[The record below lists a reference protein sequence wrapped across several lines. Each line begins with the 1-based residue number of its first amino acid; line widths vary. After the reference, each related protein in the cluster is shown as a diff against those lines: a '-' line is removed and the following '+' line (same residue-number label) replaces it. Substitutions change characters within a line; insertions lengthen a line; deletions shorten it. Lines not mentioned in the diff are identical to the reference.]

1 MSSIAFSL
9 DATDG
14 LARAGT
20 LFTRHGDVQTP
31 AFMPVGTQASVKG
44 LSPDELRACGATMI
58 LANAYHCYLRPGA
71 SIIKKAG
78 GLHGFM
84 AWDRP
89 ILTDSGGFQIFSLSR
104 LSKVDD
110 EGYHFASHLDGTR
123 HTFTPESVAAL
134 QEALGSDVAMALD
147 DLAPAGVDEGR
158 AYEAAARTLRWA
170 ERTLAAKTNAGQATF
185 AIVQGS
191 TSERLRRENAR
202 ALVALDFPGYAIGGL
217 WVGEPKAEGLRTAA
231 IVCEELPPGKPRYL
245 MGVGTPEDL
254 LAAIA
259 VGVDLFDCVYPTRS
273 ARHALALTSHG
284 RLNLRNAR
292 HAGDLS
298 PLDERC
304 DCAACGQFTRAY
316 LAHCF
321 RAGEALGPRMV
332 SVHNVAFMT
341 RLARDARAA
350 VVEKR
355 FAKWRAERER
365 EFAPEDNGDAD
376 KNVSNV

>member
-1 MSSIAFSL
+1 MSAVSFSL

-20 LFTRHGDVQTP
+20 FRTRHGDVETP

-44 LSPDELRACGATMI
+44 LSPDELRAAGATMI

-71 SIIKKAG
+71 SIIAKAG

-110 EGYHFASHLDGTR
+110 EGYHFASHLDGSR
-123 HTFTPESVAAL
+123 HTFTPESVVAL

-147 DLAPAGVDEGR
+147 DLAPAGVDES
-158 AYEAAARTLRWA
+158 AAADAAERTLRWA
-170 ERTLAAKTNAGQATF
+170 ERTLAAKTEADQATF

-191 TSERLRRENAR
+191 TFETLRRDNAR

-217 WVGEPKAEGLRTAA
+217 WVGEPKAEGLRAAA
-231 IVCEELPPGKPRYL
+231 IVCEELPAGKPRYL

-259 VGVDLFDCVYPTRS
+259 VGVDLFDCVYPTRC
-273 ARHALALTSHG
+273 ARHALALTSSG
-284 RLNLRNAR
+284 RINLRNAR
-292 HAGDLS
+292 HTDDLS
-298 PLDERC
+298 PLDKRC
-304 DCAACGQFTRAY
+304 DCAACTQFTRAY

-341 RLARDARAA
+341 RLAKDARAA
-350 VVEKR
+350 VVDER
-355 FAKWRAERER
+355 FAQWRAERER
-365 EFAPEDNGDAD
+365 DLAPEDKRAED
-376 KNVSNV
+376 

>member
-1 MSSIAFSL
+1 MSAVSFSL
-9 DATDG
+9 EATDG

-20 LFTRHGDVQTP
+20 FRTRHGDVASP

-44 LSPDELRACGATMI
+44 LSPDELRVAGATMI

-71 SIIKKAG
+71 SIIAKAG

-84 AWDRP
+84 SWDRP

-110 EGYHFASHLDGTR
+110 EGYHFASHLDGSR
-123 HTFTPESVAAL
+123 HTFTPESVVAL

-147 DLAPAGVDEGR
+147 DLAPGGVDES
-158 AYEAAARTLRWA
+158 AAADAAERTLRWA
-170 ERTLAAKTNAGQATF
+170 ERTLAAKTDESQATF

-191 TSERLRRENAR
+191 TFEKLRRDNAR

-217 WVGEPKAEGLRTAA
+217 WVGEPKADGLRAAA
-231 IVCEELPPGKPRYL
+231 IVCKELPAGKPRYL
-245 MGVGTPEDL
+245 MGVGTPEDM

-259 VGVDLFDCVYPTRS
+259 VGVDLFDCVYPTRC
-273 ARHALALTSHG
+273 ARHALALTSSG

-292 HAGDLS
+292 HADDLS
-298 PLDERC
+298 PLDGHC
-304 DCAACGQFTRAY
+304 GCAACTQFTRAY
-316 LAHCF
+316 LAHLF

-332 SVHNVAFMT
+332 SVHNIAFMT
-341 RLARDARAA
+341 RLARDARRA
-350 VVEKR
+350 VIEKR
-355 FAKWRAERER
+355 FARWRAERKR
-365 EFAPEDNGDAD
+365 DLTPEDKRAAY
-376 KNVSNV
+376 